1 MSMSNCSNA
10 QMTTRFQLNTFFMR
24 LLFIMGQSSSRQT
37 TQRFDNFYHVC
48 NVIPDIPQP
57 HHQIWA
63 ATLEKSAGAPAAPS
77 VPSGEEAGEG
87 GMPMP
92 LPPLLDRRYDIDV
105 APSMLNM
112 NLKYNGAY
120 MVVAN
125 LYNILLARFGYKHML
140 SIQMLF
146 WHAVQTYYQI
156 ADLSCLMNYKLSI
169 SSFLEVVQNQVLCS
183 EKEMSIY
190 EKDFP
195 STGDQQTTSAPNA
208 KRLHANRRGRP
219 FYSLQYYYVPKTQ
232 SILKQALF
240 DNHLILANLTLFA
253 NFLNC
258 HHGIIQPPGERD
270 KSAGMIVITLVGYQE
285 QAWIARF
292 PFGIHWGDR
301 SYGYVPFD
309 YFDRY
314 CRDRWIMTVDTCSV
328 PPSQRAANTS
338 SLPVEMPMSPRS
350 AAAAAHDNDSEY
362 GYRAGRRTSFPHEY
376 GYDYP
381 VAASAPKEVSPM
393 RRRLF

>member
-1 MSMSNCSNA
+1 
-10 QMTTRFQLNTFFMR
+10 
-24 LLFIMGQSSSRQT
+24 MGQSSSRQT

-87 GMPMP
+87 GMP

-270 KSAGMIVITLVGYQE
+270 KSAG
-285 QAWIARF
+285 
-292 PFGIHWGDR
+292 
-301 SYGYVPFD
+301 YVPFD